1 VAEKPSLSRGAPA
14 LSHFKRATPPPVLAA
29 PLRRPALTACA
40 DQDKIS
46 DFELKLMDIDS
57 EHLGIPDTE
66 YGATVKMPSGELL
79 RIVRDLSSIGDT
91 GAWLRRAAERRPLT
105 RVGTRSDDRGDQ
117 GRRQVQH
124 LRRHRRGEHHVQT
137 EHERGEGA
145 WQASRVSRLA
155 PTRIAHASPVQPD
168 DQTTIELTEPVTLTF
183 ALRYLNSFCK
193 ATPLSGQVTLS
204 LSKELPIVVEYRIAD
219 MGYVRYYLAPK
230 IEDEQEADM
239 KAE

>member
-1 VAEKPSLSRGAPA
+1 VAGL
-14 LSHFKRATPPPVLAA
+14 
-29 PLRRPALTACA
+29 
-40 DQDKIS
+40 
-46 DFELKLMDIDS
+46 
-57 EHLGIPDTE
+57 
-66 YGATVKMPSGELL
+66 
-79 RIVRDLSSIGDT
+79 
-91 GAWLRRAAERRPLT
+91 
-105 RVGTRSDDRGDQ
+105 
-117 GRRQVQH
+117 
-124 LRRHRRGEHHVQT
+124 
-137 EHERGEGA
+137 
-145 WQASRVSRLA
+145 SRLA
-155 PTRIAHASPVQPD
+155 SRPTRIAHASPVQPD